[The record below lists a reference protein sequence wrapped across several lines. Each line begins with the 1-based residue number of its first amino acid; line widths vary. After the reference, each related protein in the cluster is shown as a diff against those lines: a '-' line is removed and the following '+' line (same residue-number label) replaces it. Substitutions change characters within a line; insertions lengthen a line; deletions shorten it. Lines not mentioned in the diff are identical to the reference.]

1 MIYSVRFRLFNVAD
15 RPAFKPEKCKSRRRS
30 IMNSI
35 NPNNKIKICCIV
47 FLCTLGA
54 HAAPLPSTP
63 DNAALLYYQAFLLVP
78 EYDVKLIH
86 PVLNGADPN
95 QSVRDHVENYRE
107 AIELADT
114 ATKIPNCNWGIM
126 RSQLGRSSANVI
138 GPLRQLTFL
147 LELDARILTDDG
159 DYLPALE
166 RALSIRRLAQHFTDE
181 ATVGYL
187 TSIGIHNRAYLSI
200 CHTLGSMSTDAEM
213 LTWLQGQI
221 SSVQGP
227 PPSPAGAMETTLK
240 DNVEFLSTH
249 PDVIATWRENAMELI
264 EDENTRQ
271 EIINLTDEELIALAE
286 QSINSFLASINRIIG
301 SDMLYRQKQLELQAL
316 VDELTNYVADAPVRM
331 ISFHLSP
338 ADVVRQ
344 HSLYVGSIAHFNATR
359 TAIEVYLINANTGQ
373 LPDTLP
379 ADMPKDPF
387 TGNDFEYEITDEGF
401 TLSFDPENFSELRN
415 RQLEFKVKTK
425 N

>member
-1 MIYSVRFRLFNVAD
+1 
-15 RPAFKPEKCKSRRRS
+15 
-30 IMNSI
+30 MNSI

-147 LELDARILTDDG
+147 LELDARILTADG

-166 RALSIRRLAQHFTDE
+166 RSLSIRRLAQHIADE
-181 ATVGYL
+181 AIIGYL
-187 TSIGIHNRAYLSI
+187 VSLPIHNRAYLSI
-200 CHTLGSMSTDAEM
+200 CHTLGSMSPDAEM
-213 LTWLQGQI
+213 LTWLQGQL
-221 SSVQGP
+221 SGVQGP

-271 EIINLTDEELIALAE
+271 EIIDLTDEELIALAE
-286 QSINSFLASINRIIG
+286 QSYNSFLASVNRVIG
-301 SDMLYRQKQLELQAL
+301 SNMPYQQKYLELQVL
-316 VDELTNYVADAPVRM
+316 VEELMDYDIGDPVGM
-331 ISFHLSP
+331 ISSYLSS
-338 ADVVRQ
+338 DVVRQ
-344 HSLYVGSIAHFNATR
+344 HSLYVGSIARFNATR

-379 ADMPKDPF
+379 A
-387 TGNDFEYEITDEGF
+387 
-401 TLSFDPENFSELRN
+401 
-415 RQLEFKVKTK
+415 
-425 N
+425 